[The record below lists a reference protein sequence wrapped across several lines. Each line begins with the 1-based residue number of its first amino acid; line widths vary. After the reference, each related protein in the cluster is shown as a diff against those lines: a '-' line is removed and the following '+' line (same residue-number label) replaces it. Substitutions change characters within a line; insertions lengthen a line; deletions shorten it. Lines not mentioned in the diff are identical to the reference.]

1 MIHTKTVRD
10 SRVQVCKVDAKGRR
24 DGGGIMG
31 GYSGNDWNGDGKN
44 DFLDDLFDLEL
55 LDSGLNDRGSG
66 SGGGGCGLWLF
77 IIIGFILLFVGC

>member
-1 MIHTKTVRD
+1 
-10 SRVQVCKVDAKGRR
+10 
-24 DGGGIMG
+24 MG

-55 LDSGLNDRGSG
+55 LDFGLNDRGSG

-77 IIIGFILLFVGC
+77 IIIGLILLFVGC